1 MAYLVDYSRMTGMA
15 LGALLCLPACGYGAV
30 ADTAAKS
37 GVASGKADYSEIYE
51 KNVFDPNRQPWVDT
65 SKPADP
71 AVPALNPGDVEVYG
85 VMSVGNY
92 KKAIIKLGPSFKGAP
107 PPGKG
112 ARPFVMVAVGQA
124 LGSYTLAE
132 ISEKNIV
139 LEGGGARY
147 PVAFTKKSDR
157 PPPGPVAPVSQVPV
171 VLPAPTPTMVP
182 GIEPIAVAAISPA
195 PPVPQPEVQAPAA
208 SAQQQQSPTPPSDS
222 SQKATPEATN
232 APAPIQGRTL
242 MEAIEMANRAAQ
254 SGNLPPP
261 PPNPFVKR

>member
-1 MAYLVDYSRMTGMA
+1 MA
-15 LGALLCLPACGYGAV
+15 LGALLCLPACGHGAV
-30 ADTAAKS
+30 ADSAAKS
-37 GVASGKADYSEIYE
+37 GGASGKADYSEIYE
-51 KNVFDPNRQPWVDT
+51 KNIFDPNRQPWADA

-71 AVPALNPGDVEVYG
+71 AVPALNPGDVQVYG
-85 VMSVGNY
+85 VMSVGDY

-107 PPGKG
+107 PPGKST
-112 ARPFVMVAVGQA
+112 RPFIMVAVGET
-124 LGSYTLAE
+124 LGPYKLAE

-147 PVAFTKKSDR
+147 PVAFAAKNDR
-157 PPPGPVAPVSQVPV
+157 PPPGAVAPVSQVPV

-195 PPVPQPEVQAPAA
+195 PPPVPQPELQAPAA

-222 SQKATPEATN
+222 SQKTAPAAAN

-242 MEAIEMANRAAQ
+242 MEAIEMANQARL
-254 SGNLPPP
+254 SGSLPPP
-261 PPNPFVKR
+261 PPNPFVK

>member
-1 MAYLVDYSRMTGMA
+1 MA
-15 LGALLCLPACGYGAV
+15 LGTLLCLPACGYGAV

-37 GVASGKADYSEIYE
+37 GGASSKVDYSEIYE

-71 AVPALNPGDVEVYG
+71 TVPALNPGDVEVYG
-85 VMSVGNY
+85 VMSVGSY

-107 PPGKG
+107 PPGKSV
-112 ARPFVMVAVGQA
+112 RPFIMVAVGQA

-147 PVAFTKKSDR
+147 PVAFAKKSDR
-157 PPPGPVAPVSQVPV
+157 PPPGPVTPMSQAPV

-182 GIEPIAVAAISPA
+182 GIEPIAVAVISPA
-195 PPVPQPEVQAPAA
+195 PPPASQPEVQAPAA
-208 SAQQQQSPTPPSDS
+208 SAQQQQSPASQS
-222 SQKATPEATN
+222 AAAQKATPETAN
-232 APAPIQGRTL
+232 APAPIQGATL
-242 MEAIEMANRAAQ
+242 MEAIAAANQARL

-261 PPNPFVKR
+261 PPNPFVK